1 MVFTVADTPDV
12 TKAVD
17 PGMVS
22 NTEADIYNRTCVYL
36 IRLLP
41 EALYNLLDSG
51 APPVAHTLLPVPM
64 KERLQVQGVLLEE
77 EHQMSH
83 TAPVSQN
90 EPIHHL

>member
-1 MVFTVADTPDV
+1 MVFTFADTPDE
-12 TKAVD
+12 TKTVD
-17 PGMVS
+17 PEMVS
-22 NTEADIYNRTCVYL
+22 NTEAEIYKRTCVYP
-36 IRLLP
+36 IHLLP

-51 APPVAHTLLPVPM
+51 APPVPLPFQTE
-64 KERLQVQGVLLEE
+64 ERLQVQGFLLEE